1 MEAIMADTRTDEEK
15 KQAFLALA
23 QAQFSDIED
32 LPEYGLFPNGTYV
45 FDVTDAQIDA
55 DAGALKQTLALVEVS
70 ELENPDTP
78 PEEIPAPG
86 TLLGP
91 GSGEGAGCQWSQRVC
106 RSGSGRQV
114 AGYSQ
119 ADQAQE
125 QGHWRHSCQQRS
137 GDGCTRTL
145 IYPPLNPVATRL
157 VPWSTG
163 LLVPL
168 PRKTSIF

>member
-86 TLLGP
+86 TLLGANYYGDYGIKKFKMAFLEVAKGLDANGP
-91 GSGEGAGCQWSQRVC
+91 SEYVDQVQGAK
-106 RSGSGRQV
+106 
-114 AGYSQ
+114 
-119 ADQAQE
+119 
-125 QGHWRHSCQQRS
+125 
-137 GDGCTRTL
+137 
-145 IYPPLNPVATRL
+145 
-157 VPWSTG
+157 
-163 LLVPL
+163 LLVTL
-168 PRKTSIF
+168 KQTKRKNKDTGDIRVNNEVVMAVLAP